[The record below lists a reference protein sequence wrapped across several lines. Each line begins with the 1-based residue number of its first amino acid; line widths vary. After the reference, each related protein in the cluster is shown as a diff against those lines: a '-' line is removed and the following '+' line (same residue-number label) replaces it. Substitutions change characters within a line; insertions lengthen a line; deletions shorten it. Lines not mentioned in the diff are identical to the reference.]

1 MNCRVQDVI
10 EKSFNSEFQYPISE
24 LDGYVSRQTN
34 SWTICHEK
42 FKEAK
47 DEKSPDYD
55 LLALHLGFYLA
66 SWGMYRGSSFLRELD
81 YKIHYHAVKMMLE
94 KRYSKLFDIDPL
106 TTPERYRELLF
117 DPKKGIYVRL
127 NTYYGKAH
135 DAWPKNTSPGRE
147 SVTDTLI
154 SKILMGVYGCIPA
167 YDVNFKAGIACFK
180 GQQALNPDGKAIV
193 AYDKNGAFSK
203 ASLLYVLQNEK
214 LRQDLETYANE
225 HKIPFMKAVDMY
237 FFGLGFECILED
249 ARLKKAGK
257 ASTARDDIQ
266 EELEKLGYYKESNQ

>member
-1 MNCRVQDVI
+1 MPYSVETIIDQSL
-10 EKSFNSEFQYPISE
+10 KAKFQYPISE
-24 LDGYVSRQTN
+24 MGSYVSRQSN
-34 SWTICHEK
+34 SWEICHNV
-42 FKEAK
+42 FLEAK
-47 DEKSPDYD
+47 DAEAPDYD
-55 LLALHLGFYLA
+55 LPALHLGFYLA

-106 TTPERYRELLF
+106 TTPDRYRELLF
-117 DPKKGIYVRL
+117 DSKTGIYGRL

-135 DAWPKNTSPGRE
+135 DAWPKNTNPDRA

-154 SKILMGVYGCIPA
+154 SKILLGVYGCIPA

-193 AYDKNGAFSK
+193 AYDKNGTFSK
-203 ASLLYVLQNEK
+203 TSLLYVLQNK
-214 LRQDLETYANE
+214 NLRGDLEAYAKE
-225 HKIPFMKAVDMY
+225 HQIPFMKAVDMY

-249 ARLKKAGK
+249 ARRKKAGN
-257 ASTARDDIQ
+257 ASTVRDDIQ
-266 EELEKLGYYKESNQ
+266 NELEKLGYYEQSQQ